1 MRAVAKRS
9 AGIKGNEVGEAPAAG
24 AKRRITDQVSAKW
37 KAKGASMTREPRPMA
52 KRSQDRLRG
61 GFDRGIGRAP
71 VPGGESEEKKCGR
84 EWVGAPQEQIG
95 GGKR

>member
-1 MRAVAKRS
+1 LRAVAKRS

-52 KRSQDRLRG
+52 KRSQDRLREVSTEASAVPQCQAV
-61 GFDRGIGRAP
+61 RAR
-71 VPGGESEEKKCGR
+71 KKNVEGS
-84 EWVGAPQEQIG
+84 G
-95 GGKR
+95 